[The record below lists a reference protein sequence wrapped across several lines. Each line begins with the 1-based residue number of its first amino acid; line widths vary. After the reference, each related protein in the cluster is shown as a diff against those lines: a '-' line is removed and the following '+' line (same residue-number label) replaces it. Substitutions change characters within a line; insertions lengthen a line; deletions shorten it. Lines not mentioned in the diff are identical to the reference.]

1 MAEHEAMT
9 DLFRAAI
16 ERLELENEKLRAENM
31 QLKIAAANSLSY
43 FRAHGIG
50 TGLHG
55 LGVRRTLRQSL
66 EKAA

>member
-1 MAEHEAMT
+1 MST

-16 ERLELENEKLRAENM
+16 ERLEAENEKLRAENM

-43 FRAHGIG
+43 FRAHGIASG
-50 TGLHG
+50 FHG
-55 LGVRRTLRQSL
+55 LGVRRTLRKSL

>member
-1 MAEHEAMT
+1 MST

-31 QLKIAAANSLSY
+31 QLTIAAANSLAY
-43 FRAHGIG
+43 FSSDGIG
-50 TGLHG
+50 SGLHG
-55 LGVRRTLRQSL
+55 LGVRRMIRKSL